1 MPESLVECP
10 SCGHEVPVGK
20 FCKIC
25 GEPLPSREIEESSTE
40 ATKSNDEIAELDS
53 QPIEIPPPI
62 LPHFDIAIDDMDHD
76 SSAILLSQAELE
88 VIDDELER
96 IIEQTRATRQALQL
110 QQADKS
116 LLTLRAETLRD
127 EFERLKQRKREL
139 TAVKQK
145 LVLQQLL
152 EALDTYES
160 KLTKLEE
167 ISGTLDKE
175 VYREQREE
183 ILGNLKNLRSNLKN
197 SIKTAKKWSKGIK
210 SSLKALQKERSRLDA
225 KFKIGDISR
234 QKYDESVAKL
244 ERAMLVIKG
253 GQRRL
258 DELLGIAMKR

>member
-1 MPESLVECP
+1 MPEPLVKCP

-25 GEPLPSREIEESSTE
+25 GESLPSMEMDESSTE
-40 ATKSNDEIAELDS
+40 VTSSNEEIAETDV
-53 QPIEIPPPI
+53 QPIETPPPA

-88 VIDDELER
+88 VIDDELKR

-127 EFERLKQRKREL
+127 EFERLKQRKHEL
-139 TAVKQK
+139 ASVKQK

-183 ILGNLKNLRSNLKN
+183 ILGNLKNLRSNLKS
-197 SIKTAKKWSKGIK
+197 SIKTAKKWSKGIN
-210 SSLKALQKERSRLDA
+210 SSLKTIQKERSRLDA

-234 QKYDESVAKL
+234 QKYEESITRL
-244 ERAMLVIKG
+244 ERAVRVIEG
-253 GQRRL
+253 GQQRL
-258 DELLGIAMKR
+258 DELLGTAMKR